1 MVKDREV
8 REPSSISPGPKGG
21 KLQSSKVVPGSS
33 CTNEVGQQLA
43 HQKICNYRIQQ
54 LSQTLENA
62 DFPLPCG
69 PEGFFF
75 FLAPPESLFSLKAG
89 ILCTVLWGKSCC
101 QNFCHGKNLADSILL
116 HVVTCCLP
124 VRIYH
129 SSSVAWRSWRFRV
142 TWVAGLR
149 ACRVFAFPGTAK
161 VCRGCKPY
169 FELC

>member
-75 FLAPPESLFSLKAG
+75 WLPLRAYFPLKQASYVLSFGERAAVKISAMGRILQILF
-89 ILCTVLWGKSCC
+89 CYM
-101 QNFCHGKNLADSILL
+101 LL
-116 HVVTCCLP
+116 H
-124 VRIYH
+124 
-129 SSSVAWRSWRFRV
+129 AAFR
-142 TWVAGLR
+142 
-149 ACRVFAFPGTAK
+149 
-161 VCRGCKPY
+161 
-169 FELC
+169 